1 MQGIDLSRPGER
13 KKLVSAIG
21 LGAIALVFLWW
32 TFFGFGSS
40 SSTPIRNTANPAGS
54 AASNSRVVQTADQT
68 AEDLRSDVLNMQPVT
83 YVRNSPPASEGGR
96 NIFAYYEPPKPQP
109 QLSVP
114 TPTPTPTPP
123 VLLASVSPSN
133 VYARTGEFTLEATG
147 DKFTPDL
154 RLLID
159 GREVPTRFVGPQQV
173 SATIPAT
180 LIATAGARQVALS
193 SLDGRIYSNPMVL
206 NVSQPPTPN
215 YTYVGIIGTVRHVD
229 TAILQD
235 RNSRE
240 IMNVQRG
247 DVLGGRFRITSISEK
262 ELVLVD
268 TNLRIRHTLPLT
280 IESDRGFNPL
290 QRPTPKVESEDDEP

>member
-1 MQGIDLSRPGER
+1 MQSIDLDKPGER
-13 KKLVSAIG
+13 KKLI
-21 LGAIALVFLWW
+21 GAIVLGGVALIFLWW
-32 TFFGFGSS
+32 TLFGFGSGGS
-40 SSTPIRNTANPAGS
+40 TSNRSSTRS
-54 AASNSRVVQTADQT
+54 AAPSAPNSRADQT
-68 AEDLRSDVLNMQPVT
+68 ASQTPNDLRTEVLNMQPVT
-83 YVRNSPPASEGGR
+83 YVRTSPPISEAGR

-109 QLSVP
+109 QVSIS

-147 DKFTPDL
+147 DKFTSEL

-173 SATIPAT
+173 SGIVPAPF
-180 LIATAGARQVALS
+180 IANPGTRQVLLRS
-193 SLDGRIYSNPMVL
+193 PDGKTYSNPMVL

-215 YTYVGIIGTVRHVD
+215 HTYVGIIGTVRHVD

-235 RNSRE
+235 KNSRE
-240 IMNVQRG
+240 IINVQRG
-247 DVLGGRFRITSISEK
+247 DVLSGRFRITSISEK

-268 TNLRIRHTLPLT
+268 TNLKIRHTLPLT
-280 IESDRGFNPL
+280 IEGDKQFSPL
-290 QRPTPKVESEDDEP
+290 QRPTPKIESEDDEP